1 MTTKLYNAI
10 IIASDSKNRN
20 KVRFTNDLTN
30 RITILQ
36 RDNFNI
42 TFTKQFDR
50 AMTKNELLDQ
60 ISDNEVSDDDFAA
73 IQSSYDTMKRINISK
88 TSVDDVFSAILSRK
102 EVSTDNEMSV

>member
-10 IIASDSKNRN
+10 IIASDNKNRN

-60 ISDNEVSDDDFAA
+60 ISDSEVSDDDFAA
-73 IQSSYDTMKRINISK
+73 IQSSYDTMKRINVSK